1 MGHALLS
8 ARTIILLFLLNLYVA
23 PYVSLLQASLKYSQ
37 GAEYLRYD
45 FIIDEEGG
53 ALVRIMFHSSRA
65 SGSFWIFVPRFSEW
79 LNYTTKGRV
88 YRWTLEDPEKYTG
101 SQYYF
106 YKVLEFQFISDRSE
120 FEIVVEY
127 NFSLAAM
134 VVETESTHGIFYSPQ
149 IGFKGGGEFEA
160 AVIFPPKFR
169 ADLNEALAVGRSLYR
184 PDKALSNSSF
194 VLFRD
199 IPATENLLRIQI
211 GFRAIY
217 GEPSPIILE
226 SGVFRFNTVKR
237 YEPYAWKI
245 LNLYNLTYNTLANLF
260 NTTLKQYSPLR
271 ENKGVTI
278 RFFVP
283 DFNSLMSVG
292 GYVPF
297 SGRDL
302 GDIYVN
308 LIFTRYV
315 EGYLEVIALHEIIH
329 HFLWKAGISPQN
341 LLWFHEG
348 IAQYVSLEIAGKLG
362 YEGAKMIR
370 DEIEDN
376 IKNNIALTYNDLS
389 FLLDWT
395 PTRAP
400 KDLNTLYTAAY
411 YVVSRLAA
419 EYGGLDYYARFF
431 KILSGKTLRD
441 NAALCYYLSVT
452 ANESVAD
459 KLNSFGFNIPDLYA
473 YWPLISKIE
482 EAIEEIDSS
491 NVFLK
496 PFRDLANLIYRIGVS
511 GERIFVE
518 WRHFILLAALL
529 IAYFAPLLALLA
541 YSSLIFTALM
551 ILLKAKRVLGGGAS
565 KAP

>member
-8 ARTIILLFLLNLYVA
+8 ARAIVLLFLLNPYIA
-23 PYVSLLQASLKYSQ
+23 PHASLLHVGLKYSQ
-37 GAEYLRYD
+37 GAEYLRYS

-88 YRWTLEDPEKYTG
+88 FRWTLEDPEKYTG

-106 YKVLEFQFISDRSE
+106 YKVLEFQFISDGSE

-134 VVETESTHGIFYSPQ
+134 VVETESTYGIFYSPQ
-149 IGFKGGGEFEA
+149 IGFKGGSEFEA

-169 ADLNEALAVGRSLYR
+169 ADLNEALAVGGSLYR

-194 VLFRD
+194 VLFRG

-211 GFRAIY
+211 GFRAIDR
-217 GEPSPIILE
+217 EPSSIILE

-245 LNLYNLTYNTLANLF
+245 LNLYNLTYNMLINLF
-260 NTTLKQYSPLR
+260 NTTLGQYSPSG

-283 DFNSLMSVG
+283 DFNSLMSIG

-308 LIFTRYV
+308 LMFTRYI
-315 EGYLEVIALHEIIH
+315 EGYLEVIALHELIH

-348 IAQYVSLEIAGKLG
+348 MAQYVSLEVAGKLG
-362 YEGAKMIR
+362 YEGAKMIK

-376 IKNNIALTYNDLS
+376 IKNIVLTYNSLS

-395 PTRAP
+395 PTHAP
-400 KDLNTLYTAAY
+400 RDLNTLYTAAY
-411 YVVSRLAA
+411 YVVNRLAA

-441 NAALCYYLSVT
+441 NVALCYYLSVA

-473 YWPLISKIE
+473 YWPLISEVE
-482 EAIEEIDSS
+482 EAIKKIDSS

-496 PFRDLANLIYRIGVS
+496 PFRDLANLIYRVGVS

-529 IAYFAPLLALLA
+529 TAYFAPLLALLA
-541 YSSLIFTALM
+541 YSSLIFTALI
-551 ILLKAKRVLGGGAS
+551 ILLKVKGVLSDRAS
-565 KAP
+565 KAS